1 MSCPSRID
9 KRVAYPLVTTMTLK
23 RVPFLRVF
31 VSMRKSLEFVY
42 ISGFF
47 SGDAIES
54 ECATQ
59 GGKRLLTIAHD
70 SATEEVSNGRQRP
83 HSAYSFEHSAY
94 SFEHSA
100 YSFEHSAEARGLEA
114 EAARQQYRGLKG
126 RFEETTRQRNV
137 GGLEADAA
145 IDRDNAP

>member
-1 MSCPSRID
+1 MISR
-9 KRVAYPLVTTMTLK
+9 
-23 RVPFLRVF
+23 
-31 VSMRKSLEFVY
+31 S
-42 ISGFF
+42 
-47 SGDAIES
+47 
-54 ECATQ
+54 
-59 GGKRLLTIAHD
+59 IAQRRR
-70 SATEEVSNGRQRP
+70 SRTYEEAKAAE

-100 YSFEHSAEARGLEA
+100 YSLEHSAEARGLEA

-145 IDRDNAP
+145 IGHEDAT